1 MKKQISILL
10 SVLLLLSFYAPVN
23 AEEVTEYELWTES
36 RAKRSSIT
44 KFA

>member
-1 MKKQISILL
+1 MKKLISILL
-10 SVLLLLSFYAPVN
+10 SLALCLLMSIAVN
-23 AEEVTEYELWTES
+23 AEKTTEYELWTES

>member
-1 MKKQISILL
+1 MKKTIALTMIIILFF
-10 SVLLLLSFYAPVN
+10 STIIVN
-23 AEEVTEYELWTES
+23 ADIQYELWTES